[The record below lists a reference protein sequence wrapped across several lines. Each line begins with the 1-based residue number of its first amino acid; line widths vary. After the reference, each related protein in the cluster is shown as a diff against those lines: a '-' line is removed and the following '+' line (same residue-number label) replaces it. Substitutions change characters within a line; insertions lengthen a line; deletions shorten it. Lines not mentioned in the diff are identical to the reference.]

1 MISYRSK
8 DYQKL
13 VDGRKYAMKY
23 RDAVASLVVQDVVD
37 KDRGLYTCEASNVHG
52 YATSSAALRIK
63 GNSKSASNKTRI
75 FALAALCRNFVY
87 GDILSEASK

>member
-1 MISYRSK
+1 VCLDRSK

-37 KDRGLYTCEASNVHG
+37 RDRGLYTCEASNVHG
-52 YATSSAALRIK
+52 YATSSAALRLK
-63 GNSKSASNKTRI
+63 GNSIQMQIFTGVSTPKSPLPIGIETP
-75 FALAALCRNFVY
+75 V
-87 GDILSEASK
+87 

>member
-1 MISYRSK
+1 MRRSK

-37 KDRGLYTCEASNVHG
+37 RDRGLYTCEASNVHG
-52 YATSSAALRIK
+52 YATSSAALRLK
-63 GNSKSASNKTRI
+63 GNDNTCRWPRRYALVQWSI
-75 FALAALCRNFVY
+75 FVAHIGLYAES
-87 GDILSEASK
+87 I